1 MLQNGTKL
9 AFETPNDWRELIDST
24 GSRSEI
30 IRLLIRLLDYV
41 GDKSAYLCLVL
52 AALTLEKSGKV
63 ADKHSVAKSVVKL
76 GAQGS
81 DGQSLFRMIKAIL
94 DDEEKENMKEESK
107 ETV

>member
-1 MLQNGTKL
+1 M
-9 AFETPNDWRELIDST
+9 
-24 GSRSEI
+24 
-30 IRLLIRLLDYV
+30 
-41 GDKSAYLCLVL
+41 L

-81 DGQSLFRMIKAIL
+81 DGQSLFRMIQAIL

-107 ETV
+107 ENV